1 MQPRSGEVW
10 GKDGLCG
17 TLLPSSEADPSQV
30 GVRLDSGEQLLVPAE
45 MLVQQQDG
53 SVYLPVSLA
62 DIEPYCHR
70 HGADEATLVVPVIE
84 EEIDVQTQQVETGK
98 VRITK
103 VVHEREV
110 VVDEPLRYD
119 EVEVERVPI
128 ERLVEEAIPV
138 RYEGDTMIVSV
149 MEEVLVVEKRWML
162 KEEIHLRQRRVERH
176 QPQRVTLRREEARV
190 EHINLRET
198 EEKNKREI

>member
-1 MQPRSGEVW
+1 MQPRSELVW
-10 GKDGLCG
+10 GKDGLRG
-17 TLLPSSEADPSQV
+17 TLLPSSAHDPSQV
-30 GVRLDSGEQLLVPAE
+30 GVRLDSGQQLLVPAE
-45 MLVQQQDG
+45 MLVRQQDG
-53 SVYLPVSLA
+53 SAYLPLSPA
-62 DIEPYCHR
+62 DIEQYRPR

-84 EEIDVQTQQVETGK
+84 EEIDVQKQQVETGK

-110 VVDEPLRYD
+110 VVDEPLLHH

-128 ERLVEEAIPV
+128 ERLVEEEIPV

-176 QPQRVTLRREEARV
+176 QPQRVTLRREEALV
-190 EHINLRET
+190 EHINLQET
-198 EEKNKREI
+198 

>member
-1 MQPRSGEVW
+1 MQPRSELVW
-10 GKDGLCG
+10 GKDGLRG
-17 TLLPSSEADPSQV
+17 TLLPSSAHDPSQV
-30 GVRLDSGEQLLVPAE
+30 GVRLDSGQQLLVPAE
-45 MLVQQQDG
+45 MLVRQQDG
-53 SVYLPVSLA
+53 SAYLPLSPA
-62 DIEPYCHR
+62 DIEQYRPR

-84 EEIDVQTQQVETGK
+84 EEIDVQKQQVETGK

-110 VVDEPLRYD
+110 VVDEPLLHH

-128 ERLVEEAIPV
+128 ERLVEEVIPV

-176 QPQRVTLRREEARV
+176 QPQRVTLRREEALV
-190 EHINLRET
+190 EHINLQET
-198 EEKNKREI
+198 